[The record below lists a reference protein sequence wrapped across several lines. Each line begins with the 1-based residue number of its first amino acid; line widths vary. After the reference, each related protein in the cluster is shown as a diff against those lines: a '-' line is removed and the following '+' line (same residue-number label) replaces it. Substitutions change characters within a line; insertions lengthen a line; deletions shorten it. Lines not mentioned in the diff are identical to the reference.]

1 MIVTFRERVEYARER
16 GLATW
21 IEDAV
26 AVTCSCL
33 IVLLLFIFMLMLCG

>member
-21 IEDAV
+21 IEDFV
-26 AVTCSCL
+26 AVGCSCL

>member
-26 AVTCSCL
+26 AVTFSV
-33 IVLLLFIFMLMLCG
+33 ITVLLLFIFMLILCG